1 MLGYERALV
10 RGRNLN
16 WYFQTDFTRKRG
28 ETLFGTNRIS
38 QDDLAVL
45 GMMLRY
51 DRIIAS
57 SNVIESGFLR
67 VDHGFDDQFGVP
79 SDEEIAAP
87 TFLPRPSRAGSVPS
101 FDKLTFG
108 YSRLK
113 AVTARNT
120 LLLRFSAQ
128 WTDDE
133 LAPMEQFSIG
143 GANQVR
149 ALPVSWVLG
158 DKGAFASAEWTVRM
172 GQNWTGS
179 AFYDHSIAWTN
190 NAIVAATEQF
200 DMGGYGVTLGYSR
213 PGSWSWKYTWAKVV
227 GGKDLVPTTG
237 DPNRIT
243 DATQIWIDVNYRF

>member
-1 MLGYERALV
+1 M
-10 RGRNLN
+10 
-16 WYFQTDFTRKRG
+16 
-28 ETLFGTNRIS
+28 
-38 QDDLAVL
+38 
-45 GMMLRY
+45 
-51 DRIIAS
+51 
-57 SNVIESGFLR
+57 
-67 VDHGFDDQFGVP
+67 
-79 SDEEIAAP
+79 
-87 TFLPRPSRAGSVPS
+87 
-101 FDKLTFG
+101 
-108 YSRLK
+108 
-113 AVTARNT
+113 
-120 LLLRFSAQ
+120 
-128 WTDDE
+128 
-133 LAPMEQFSIG
+133 
-143 GANQVR
+143 
-149 ALPVSWVLG
+149 PVSYVLG